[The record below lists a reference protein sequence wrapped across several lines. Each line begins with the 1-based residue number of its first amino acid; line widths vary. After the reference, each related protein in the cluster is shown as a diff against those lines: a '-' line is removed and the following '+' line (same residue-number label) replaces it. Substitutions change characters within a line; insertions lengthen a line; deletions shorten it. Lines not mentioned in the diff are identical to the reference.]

1 MLDHAEFASGI
12 SSICMTTSWSVVWC
26 DCGPLWSVSDA
37 VVSDTGVVEAL
48 MLTLSVVSNGSSAID
63 MFAAGGIGIGSLEL
77 EVPILWFVS
86 GVSKETLCLYARLG
100 VINRGSWW

>member
-1 MLDHAEFASGI
+1 MLNHAEFASGI
-12 SSICMTTSWSVVWC
+12 SSICTSRSVVWC
-26 DCGPLWSVSDA
+26 CRPLWSVSDA

-48 MLTLSVVSNGSSAID
+48 VLTLSVVSNGSSAID

-100 VINRGSWW
+100 VIDGGSWW